1 MRDYFRSRSTMQL
14 PSTEYNFRQHLLHK
28 NTSIIAFSIN
38 ELKKGN
44 IFEIFW
50 SILEQKSTISGNRNQ
65 NSVDRKI
72 ILNF

>member
-1 MRDYFRSRSTMQL
+1 MRDHFRSRSTMQL
-14 PSTEYNFRQHLLHK
+14 PSTEYNFRQHLLRK

-38 ELKKGN
+38 ELKKRN

-50 SILEQKSTISGNRNQ
+50 SILEQKSMISRNRNQ
-65 NSVDRKI
+65 KSVDRKI

>member
-14 PSTEYNFRQHLLHK
+14 PSTEYNFRQHLLNK

-38 ELKKGN
+38 ELKKRN

-50 SILEQKSTISGNRNQ
+50 SILEQKSMISRNRNQ
-65 NSVDRKI
+65 KSVDRKI

>member
-1 MRDYFRSRSTMQL
+1 MRDHFRSRSTMQL
-14 PSTEYNFRQHLLHK
+14 PSTEYNFRQHLLNK

-38 ELKKGN
+38 ELKKRN

-50 SILEQKSTISGNRNQ
+50 SILEQKSMISRNRNQ
-65 NSVDRKI
+65 KSVDRKI

>member
-14 PSTEYNFRQHLLHK
+14 PSTEDNFRQHLLHK

-50 SILEQKSTISGNRNQ
+50 GILEQKSTISGNRNQ
-65 NSVDRKI
+65 KSVDRKI

>member
-1 MRDYFRSRSTMQL
+1 MRDHFRSRSTMQL
-14 PSTEYNFRQHLLHK
+14 PSTEYNFRQHLPHK

-65 NSVDRKI
+65 KSVDRKI